1 MENKFDLMRRDPRN
15 ELLGVAVASSNSR
28 VSPRLLGARDAAFY
42 LGVSESM
49 LRSMSKDGAAPVP
62 KRIGRRLVWDRED
75 LDAFAEELP
84 YEGEGKQRKE
94 VQECDKAFGCVA

>member
-1 MENKFDLMRRDPRN
+1 MRRDPRN
-15 ELLGVAVASSNSR
+15 ELVGVAVARSRSR

-42 LGVSESM
+42 LGVSESTM
-49 LRSMSKDGAAPVP
+49 RSMSKDGAAPAP

-84 YEGEGKQRKE
+84 YEGEGNQSKE
-94 VQECDKAFGCVA
+94 VQECDKAFGCAA